1 MGFSGHNFMNPKT
14 TKKSKA
20 FAKKP
25 ALIVHGGC
33 GSVPRQEQAPRN
45 AACERAAQAGWK
57 VLQAGGSAL
66 DAVET
71 AVRRLE
77 DEPLLNAG
85 TGSYL
90 QADGLSRVD
99 ASLMDSHGRGGC
111 VVQAPLLKNPIR
123 LARYILEQEAHVML
137 SGPEA
142 AQLALRLGHAT
153 GVLAGPAKIE
163 YWLQHLNEACQN
175 LDYAAMAQEWKNSNP
190 RLGTVGCVAL
200 DRAGRLAAGTS
211 TGGTGQCYPGRVGD
225 TPVLGAG
232 TYCTPQAG
240 VSMTGVGERV
250 LVLLSAK
257 SLCDR
262 VAGGLPLRAAAQSV
276 LRDLEGLAKASAGLI
291 ALDVS
296 GTVVE
301 MKNTA
306 FMACAMRR

>member
-1 MGFSGHNFMNPKT
+1 MK
-14 TKKSKA
+14 TKKPKA
-20 FAKKP
+20 TANKP
-25 ALIVHGGC
+25 ALVVHGGC
-33 GSVPRQEQAPRN
+33 GSVPRQEEAPRN

-71 AVRRLE
+71 VVRRLE

-90 QADGLSRVD
+90 QADGVSRVD
-99 ASLMDSHGRGGC
+99 ASLMDSRSRAGC

-123 LARYILEQEAHVML
+123 LARYILEQEAHIML

-142 AQLALRLGHAT
+142 VQLALRLGHAT
-153 GVLAGPAKIE
+153 GVLARPAKIA
-163 YWLQHLNEACQN
+163 YWVEHLNESCQE
-175 LDYAAMAQEWKNSNP
+175 LDYAAMAQEWKNTHP

-200 DRAGRLAAGTS
+200 DRTGRLAAGTS

-232 TYCTPQAG
+232 TYCTRQAG

-262 VAGGLPLRAAAQSV
+262 VADGLPLQAAAQSV
-276 LRDLEGLAKASAGLI
+276 LQDLEGLAKASAGLI

-296 GTVVE
+296 GTIVE

-306 FMACAMRR
+306 YMAYAVRR